1 MKRINFSIVI
11 VLFLTLLY
19 SINLF
24 AQEKHS
30 ITIEDLWSMHRLAN
44 LELSPDGKTIAF
56 TAQVFDMESN
66 RGKTSIYLINSDG
79 TNLREFKPSEKNQS
93 QPRFSPDSK
102 KLAFTREGSI
112 WIANSDGTSEEQLTT
127 LHTGASGLVWSND
140 GKKILFVSSV
150 YPDCS
155 TDECNKLRDE
165 EKEQSKVKASIFTEL
180 MYRHWD
186 HWREDKKSHLFIM
199 DIETKRPV
207 DLTLFSNSDVP
218 PISLG
223 SARDYTFSP
232 DGKEIAFVMNPDPF
246 IATSTNNEIFTI
258 NIDEINEGY
267 RPPYQ
272 KISESS
278 GNDNQAVYSPDGRY
292 IAFCSMEREGF
303 EADKQRLMLYDRE
316 SKALRSLTD
325 NFDYSVGEIVWSP
338 NSRYIYFNAADEVN
352 RTIFKFDLTARMP
365 EVILKEGVNVN
376 LNISPDGKTLYF
388 RHQNATLP
396 YEVFAMDTDGSN
408 LRQITF
414 MNKEN
419 LANLEMNPIETF
431 WSEGAEG
438 ARVQSILLKPPFFDP
453 SKKYPMV
460 FLIHG
465 GPQGHW
471 ADDFH
476 FRWNMQM
483 FAAPGYVV
491 IAPNPRGST
500 AYGQQYTDEISQ
512 DWGGKVYEDLMKA
525 YDYAIENF
533 SFIDEKNTFA
543 AGASYGGYMINWI
556 AGHTDRFSALV
567 SHAGVFNTE
576 SMYGTTEELWFVE
589 WEFGGTPWENRELY
603 RKWSPHLHIHNAKT
617 PMLITHGA
625 FDFRVSEEQGFQLFT
640 HLQRL
645 GVESKFLYFPDESHW
660 IQKPQNA
667 RLWWNTIYD
676 WYNTYTKKEE

>member
-1 MKRINFSIVI
+1 MKRFCHFYIF
-11 VLFLTLLY
+11 LFLFTLSY
-19 SINLF
+19 SINIT
-24 AQEKHS
+24 AQVKHA
-30 ITIEDLWSMHRLAN
+30 ITIEDLWSMHRLGNVA
-44 LELSPDGKTIAF
+44 LSPDGNTLAF
-56 TAQVFDMESN
+56 TAQSFNMESN
-66 RGKTSIYLINSDG
+66 RGKTNIYFVNSDG
-79 TNLREFKPSEKNQS
+79 TNLREFKPSEKSQS
-93 QPRFSPDSK
+93 QPRFSPDGN
-102 KLAFTREGSI
+102 KLAFSRDGNI
-112 WIANSDGTSEEQLTT
+112 WIANLDGSNEEQLTT

-155 TDECNKLRDE
+155 NDECNKNRDE
-165 EKEQSKVKASIFTEL
+165 EKEKSKVKASIITEL

-186 HWREDKKSHLFIM
+186 HWRGEKRSHLFYM
-199 DIETKRPV
+199 DIETKKTI

-223 SARDYTFSP
+223 SANDYAFSP
-232 DGKEIAFVMNPDPF
+232 DGKEIAFTMNPDPF
-246 IATSTNNEIFTI
+246 IATSTNNEIFII
-258 NIDEINEGY
+258 NADEINEGY

-272 KISESS
+272 KISESK
-278 GNDNQAVYSPDGRY
+278 GNDNQPVYSPDGRY

-325 NFDYSVGEIVWSP
+325 NFDYSVSEIVWSP
-338 NSRYIYFNAADEVN
+338 DSRFIYFNASDEVS
-352 RTIFKFDLTARMP
+352 RTIFKLDLTARMP
-365 EVILKEGVNVN
+365 EAILKVGVNVN

-388 RHQNATLP
+388 RHQSATLP
-396 YEVFAMDTDGSN
+396 YEIFAVDRDGSN
-408 LRQITF
+408 LKQITF

-438 ARVQSILLKPPFFDP
+438 AKVQSIILKPPFFDP

-483 FAAPGYVV
+483 FASPGYVV
-491 IAPNPRGST
+491 VAPNPRGST
-500 AYGQQYTDEISQ
+500 AYGQQFTDEISQ
-512 DWGGKVYEDLMKA
+512 DWGGKVYIDLMNA
-525 YDYAIENF
+525 YDYAIGNF
-533 SFIDEKNTFA
+533 SFIDGDNTFA

-556 AGHTDRFSALV
+556 AGHTDRFNALV

-589 WEFGGTPWENRELY
+589 WEFGGTPWENKEMY
-603 RKWSPHLHIHNAKT
+603 RKWSPHLYIHNAKT

-625 FDFRVSEEQGFQLFT
+625 YDFRVSEEQGFQLFT

-676 WYNTYTKKEE
+676 WFSNYTKTEQ